1 MKEPDKIV
9 IQSGAL
15 IRTEK
20 VFDNDIEYIRK
31 DLLLEWVEERL
42 RLYDTDYT
50 SAGKELLRLIEK
62 VKSL

>member
-31 DLLLEWVEERL
+31 DLLLEWVEERQ